1 MSKDVLPSRVAE
13 MLEVL
18 PAKDKQPASAKVLD
32 AWISHAQGQ
41 LGIEA
46 QGGRLGWLIASSVAI
61 AAVQRALDSD
71 GRHLFLL
78 KGGTLLQHRLNS
90 VARAT
95 KDIGGLIRG
104 DLDAFFVALEGALA
118 LPWGPISLRR
128 GEVEEIHVPTKL
140 INPRRFNIY
149 LEIRGVTWRKVVF
162 EVSPDEARIGEE
174 HEHVIAPPLS
184 GFGLPDSEVLVG
196 IALKYQIAQK
206 LHAVSD
212 PHEPPG
218 YINDRPRDVIDLLL
232 LRDLVD
238 VTGHPTLDELREA
251 AVSVFTARSTEAA
264 LSGLPVR
271 QWPPVVTAHDH
282 WAQDYSHAAAS
293 AEFDLSLA
301 DAIEELNLWVLHIDS
316 GLDATHY

>member
-1 MSKDVLPSRVAE
+1 
-13 MLEVL
+13 
-18 PAKDKQPASAKVLD
+18 
-32 AWISHAQGQ
+32 
-41 LGIEA
+41 
-46 QGGRLGWLIASSVAI
+46 
-61 AAVQRALDSD
+61 
-71 GRHLFLL
+71 
-78 KGGTLLQHRLNS
+78 
-90 VARAT
+90 
-95 KDIGGLIRG
+95 
-104 DLDAFFVALEGALA
+104 
-118 LPWGPISLRR
+118 
-128 GEVEEIHVPTKL
+128 
-140 INPRRFNIY
+140 
-149 LEIRGVTWRKVVF
+149 
-162 EVSPDEARIGEE
+162 
-174 HEHVIAPPLS
+174 
-184 GFGLPDSEVLVG
+184 
-196 IALKYQIAQK
+196 
-206 LHAVSD
+206 HAVSD